1 MTTTVT
7 SPLQGMIVS
16 IEVSP
21 GDSVGAGAVLFL
33 VESMKMHHDVV
44 APEAA
49 TVTAVLTTIGA
60 TVNPGQVL
68 AQLDPVSE
76 ISTGQIERERSLP
89 PADVVAS
96 ERTDL
101 AEAIARHRV
110 GSDE

>member
-1 MTTTVT
+1 MTTSVT

-60 TVNPGQVL
+60 TVDAGQVL
-68 AQLDPVSE
+68 AHLAPVPE
-76 ISTGQIERERSLP
+76 ISTGKSQRER
-89 PADVVAS
+89 
-96 ERTDL
+96 
-101 AEAIARHRV
+101 
-110 GSDE
+110 